1 MGAQKTLYRQ
11 SAKVAVFAAFV
22 AFSPGDA
29 RAQALN
35 PTNTEIGAF
44 AQADRDGNLWL
55 TLSEFRIFVNAMAR
69 AGQPTARKIRFF
81 GAYKY
86 AFSVADLNDDGRV
99 TPMEMRSADNGFRA
113 SDGG

>member
-1 MGAQKTLYRQ
+1 MGAYETLSRQ
-11 SAKVAVFAAFV
+11 SAKAAIFAAFV
-22 AFSPGDA
+22 AFWPGVA
-29 RAQALN
+29 QAQALN
-35 PTNTEIGAF
+35 PTSTEIGAF
-44 AQADRDGNLWL
+44 ARADRDGNLWL
-55 TLSEFRIFVNAMAR
+55 TLSEFRIFVNAMAQ

-86 AFSVADLNDDGRV
+86 AFSVADLDGDGRV

>member
-1 MGAQKTLYRQ
+1 MGAHHTLYHP

-22 AFSPGDA
+22 VFLPGVA
-29 RAQALN
+29 QAQALN

-44 AQADRDGNLWL
+44 ARADRDGNLWL
-55 TLSEFRIFVNAMAR
+55 TLPEFRIFVNAMAQ

-86 AFSVADLNDDGRV
+86 AFSVADLNGDGRV